1 MNKTVL
7 LSFFSCM
14 FVFSCTEE
22 STTSKKIISKEKIVI
37 NVIKANQF
45 VTFEVKG
52 MVCKMGCGSTIRKA
66 LFNTKA
72 VASCEIQYESDRT
85 TNFVQLGFDKNKISK
100 EKLITVIEQLN
111 KHQFKVI
118 NSKENKQQTSFKKRS
133 SKIIHPETFDNN
145 PQMEETNVD
154 MPNLIDIYTRLVTS

>member
-1 MNKTVL
+1 MEKTVL
-7 LSFFSCM
+7 LSFLSCM
-14 FVFSCTEE
+14 LLVSCNDQPNTI
-22 STTSKKIISKEKIVI
+22 KKNISKEKIVTDT
-37 NVIKANQF
+37 VQANQF

-66 LFNTKA
+66 LLNTKA

-118 NSKENKQQTSFKKRS
+118 NSKDNKQQMTIKKS
-133 SKIIHPETFDNN
+133 SAETINPEALENN

>member
-1 MNKTVL
+1 MKKTVL
-7 LSFFSCM
+7 LSFFSC
-14 FVFSCTEE
+14 VLVVSCNEE
-22 STTSKKIISKEKIVI
+22 PKASKKITSKERVVI
-37 NVIKANQF
+37 DAVKANQF

-66 LFNTKA
+66 LLNTKA
-72 VASCEIQYESDRT
+72 VASCEIQFESDRVS
-85 TNFVQLGFDKNKISK
+85 NFVQLGFDKNKISK

-118 NSKENKQQTSFKKRS
+118 DSKDNKQQTSIKKNS
-133 SKIIHPETFDNN
+133 IETINPEAIENN
-145 PQMEETNVD
+145 PRMEETNVD